1 MLGWF
6 FTFLYY
12 KNMKYYIVAG
22 EPSGDLHASN
32 LMKELLIID
41 STIQF
46 QFWGGDLM
54 EQVAKQKP
62 RKHIKDLAF
71 MGFVEVLKNIRTIF
85 KNIKFCKQDILSYN
99 PDVLILVDYPGF
111 NLRIADWAKQQGI
124 RVMYYISPTIWAWK
138 ENRVEIVKRSV
149 EKMFVILPF
158 EVAVYKKHDYNADYV
173 GHPLLD
179 AIEQEKSKLPTRK
192 EFTLENKLDDKPI
205 IAVLPGSR
213 KQEIERMLSIMLN
226 VVGDFQDYQFVIAGT
241 TNLPKEAYDNAV
253 HMGIKVVFNQT
264 YALMQ
269 HAHAGIIKSGTST
282 LESALFRLPQVV
294 CYKGGAV
301 SYSIARLV
309 VGNRVKYISLPNL
322 ILDKPVVKELIQSDL
337 TASNLKNE
345 LKSIL
350 AGKKR
355 EEMLENCDQLIQLLG
370 NSGASK
376 KVAQLMYNHLNA

>member
-1 MLGWF
+1 MNEAAKGL
-6 FTFLYY
+6 LMHY
-12 KNMKYYIVAG
+12 KDTSI
-22 EPSGDLHASN
+22 
-32 LMKELLIID
+32 
-41 STIQF
+41 F
-46 QFWGGDLM
+46 
-54 EQVAKQKP
+54 
-62 RKHIKDLAF
+62 
-71 MGFVEVLKNIRTIF
+71 GFIEVLLKLNSIKANMALCKKQITEF
-85 KNIKFCKQDILSYN
+85 KPNVV
-99 PDVLILVDYPGF
+99 VLIDYAGF

-124 RVMYYISPTIWAWK
+124 RVFYYISPTIWAWK
-138 ENRVEIVKRSV
+138 ENRVEIIKRSV

-158 EVAVYKKHDYNADYV
+158 EVAVYKKHNYEADYV

-179 AIEQEKSKLPTRK
+179 AIEQEKANLPDRTT
-192 EFTLENKLDDKPI
+192 FTAKNNLDNRPI

-226 VVGDFQDYQFVIAGT
+226 VVGDFQEYQFVIAGT
-241 TNLPKEAYDNAV
+241 TNLPKEAYSNAIQ
-253 HMGIKVVFNQT
+253 MGIKVVFNQT

-301 SYSIARLV
+301 SYAIARLV

-322 ILDKPVVKELIQSDL
+322 ILDRPVVKELIQSEL

-355 EEMLENCDQLIQLLG
+355 EEMLGNYDELIQLLG

>member
-1 MLGWF
+1 
-6 FTFLYY
+6 
-12 KNMKYYIVAG
+12 MKYYILAG

-32 LMKELLIID
+32 LMKELLRID
-41 STIQF
+41 NTIQF

-85 KNIKFCKQDILSYN
+85 RNIKFCKQDILRFK
-99 PDVLILVDYPGF
+99 PDVLVLVDYPGF

-124 RVMYYISPTIWAWK
+124 RVIYYISPTIWAWK
-138 ENRVEIVKRSV
+138 ENRVEIVKRSI

-158 EVAVYKKHDYNADYV
+158 EVAVYKKHNYDADYV

-179 AIEQEKSKLPTRK
+179 AIEQEKSKLPTK
-192 EFTLENKLDDKPI
+192 EDFTLENKLGDKPI

-226 VVGDFQDYQFVIAGT
+226 VVGDFQEYQFVIAGT
-241 TNLPKEAYDNAV
+241 TNLPKEAYSNAIQ
-253 HMGIKVVFNQT
+253 MGIKVVFNQT

-301 SYSIARLV
+301 SYAIARLV

-322 ILDKPVVKELIQSDL
+322 ILDRPVVKELIQSEL

-355 EEMLENCDQLIQLLG
+355 EEMLGNYDELIQLLG

>member
-1 MLGWF
+1 
-6 FTFLYY
+6 
-12 KNMKYYIVAG
+12 MKYYILAG

-32 LMKELLIID
+32 LMKELLLID
-41 STIQF
+41 NTIQF

-85 KNIKFCKQDILSYN
+85 RNIKFCKQDILRFK
-99 PDVLILVDYPGF
+99 PDVLVLVDYPGF

-124 RVMYYISPTIWAWK
+124 RVIYYISPTIWAWK
-138 ENRVEIVKRSV
+138 ENRVEIVKRSI

-158 EVAVYKKHDYNADYV
+158 EVAVYKKHHYNADYV

-179 AIEQEKSKLPTRK
+179 AIEQEKSKLPTR
-192 EFTLENKLDDKPI
+192 EDFTLENKLGDKPI

-226 VVGDFQDYQFVIAGT
+226 VVGDFQEYQFVIAGT
-241 TNLPKEAYDNAV
+241 TNLPKEAYSNAIQ
-253 HMGIKVVFNQT
+253 MGIKVVFNQT

-301 SYSIARLV
+301 SYAIARLV

-322 ILDKPVVKELIQSDL
+322 ILDRPVVKELIQSEL

-355 EEMLENCDQLIQLLG
+355 EEMLGNYDELIQLLG

>member
-1 MLGWF
+1 
-6 FTFLYY
+6 
-12 KNMKYYIVAG
+12 MKYYILAG

-32 LMKELLIID
+32 LMKELLLID
-41 STIQF
+41 NTIQF

-85 KNIKFCKQDILSYN
+85 RNIKFCKQDILRFK
-99 PDVLILVDYPGF
+99 PDVLVLVDYPGF

-124 RVMYYISPTIWAWK
+124 RVIYYISPTIWAWK
-138 ENRVEIVKRSV
+138 ENRVEIVKRSI

-158 EVAVYKKHDYNADYV
+158 EVAVYKKHNYDADYV

-179 AIEQEKSKLPTRK
+179 AIEQEKSKLPTR
-192 EFTLENKLDDKPI
+192 EDFTLENKLGDKPI

-226 VVGDFQDYQFVIAGT
+226 VVGDFQEFQFVIAGT
-241 TNLPKEAYDNAV
+241 TNLPKEAYNNAIQ
-253 HMGIKVVFNQT
+253 MGIKVVFNQT

-301 SYSIARLV
+301 SYAIARLV

-322 ILDKPVVKELIQSDL
+322 ILDRPVVKELIQSEL

-355 EEMLENCDQLIQLLG
+355 EEMLGNYDELIQLLG

>member
-1 MLGWF
+1 
-6 FTFLYY
+6 
-12 KNMKYYIVAG
+12 MKYYILAG

-32 LMKELLIID
+32 LMKELLLID
-41 STIQF
+41 NTIQF

-54 EQVAKQKP
+54 EQVAKQKS

-85 KNIKFCKQDILSYN
+85 RNIKFCKQDILRFK
-99 PDVLILVDYPGF
+99 PDVLVLVDYPGF

-124 RVMYYISPTIWAWK
+124 RVIYYISPTIWAWK
-138 ENRVEIVKRSV
+138 ENRVEIVKRSI

-158 EVAVYKKHDYNADYV
+158 EVAVYKKHNYDADYV

-179 AIEQEKSKLPTRK
+179 AIEQEKSKLPTK
-192 EFTLENKLDDKPI
+192 EDFTLENKLGDKPI

-226 VVGDFQDYQFVIAGT
+226 VVGDFQEYQFVIAGT
-241 TNLPKEAYDNAV
+241 TNLPKEAYSNAIQ
-253 HMGIKVVFNQT
+253 MGIKVVFNQT

-301 SYSIARLV
+301 SYAIARLV

-322 ILDKPVVKELIQSDL
+322 ILDRPVVKELIQSEL

-355 EEMLENCDQLIQLLG
+355 EEMLGNYDELIQLLG

>member
-1 MLGWF
+1 MLGLF

>member
-1 MLGWF
+1 
-6 FTFLYY
+6 
-12 KNMKYYIVAG
+12 MKYYIVAG

-32 LMKELLIID
+32 LMKELLLID

-124 RVMYYISPTIWAWK
+124 RVLYYISPTIWAWK
-138 ENRVEIVKRSV
+138 ENRVEIVKRSI

-158 EVAVYKKHDYNADYV
+158 EVAVYKKHHYNADYV

-322 ILDKPVVKELIQSDL
+322 ILDKPVVKELIQSEL

-355 EEMLENCDQLIQLLG
+355 EEMLENYDQLIQLLG

-376 KVAQLMYNHLNA
+376 KVAQLMYSHLNA